1 MRSEPATFE
10 ELSNSNPAGG
20 IHIEVF
26 PASPAPSRGPLVVA
40 LVAGTVVWAAGVFG
54 TYGWFTDEL
63 YFLACAEHPALGY
76 VDHPPLATLLLA
88 IIRFV
93 FDDNLALIRLVPAA
107 AYAAAIVQTGRL
119 ARSLDGGAFAQTLA
133 AATLATAPAV
143 LVIAGFYSMNP
154 VELLLLVILARLALA
169 LSRGAAPK
177 TWLWFGAVTG
187 IALLTKHSA
196 LLPAGLLAAAAI
208 TPAHLRTRWPYLG
221 LALALAIAAPNL
233 IWLVQHDGVTLEF
246 YRISVPLK
254 NIEQAPLEALAGQAM
269 FVGPLVFVVAV
280 IGAVWLARQPSRRRF
295 AAMFA
300 IALVVM
306 MASGISRADRILA
319 VYPMMF
325 AAGAVALE
333 RLTTTTLRRVFAVA
347 MLAIGALP
355 PLPLVLPILPPD
367 LVVEYSA
374 ALGVTP
380 KLEKTKQSPM
390 PQWLGD
396 RRGWPELVDE
406 VRRARPEGA
415 VVFAADYG
423 SAGALALAGIPVI
436 STHNEFWAWGP
447 GEVRDRVVLAVGR
460 DAAYWNELYAEVSR
474 AGTVHC
480 TGCLVDGTAIWI
492 VRGDRPGLAA
502 RWNDLR
508 RFE

>member
-1 MRSEPATFE
+1 MLPAR
-10 ELSNSNPAGG
+10 
-20 IHIEVF
+20 
-26 PASPAPSRGPLVVA
+26 PAPSRGPLVVA
-40 LVAGTVVWAAGVFG
+40 LVAAVVVWAAGVFG
-54 TYGWFTDEL
+54 EYGWFTDEL

-88 IIRFV
+88 VVRVV
-93 FDDNLALIRLVPAA
+93 FDDNLALIRIVPAA

-119 ARSLDGGAFAQTLA
+119 ARALDGGAFAQALA

-154 VELLLLVILARLALA
+154 IELLLLVILARIALALA
-169 LSRGAAPK
+169 RGADSK

-196 LLPAGLLAAAAI
+196 LLPAGLLAVATI
-208 TPAHLRTRWPYLG
+208 TPAHLKTRWPFLG
-221 LALALAIAAPNL
+221 IAAAVAIASPNL
-233 IWLVQHDGVTLEF
+233 IWLVQHDGVTFEF

-254 NIEQAPLEALAGQAM
+254 NIEQTPLEAIAGQAM
-269 FVGPLVFVVAV
+269 FVGPLVFVVAA

-295 AAMFA
+295 GAMFA
-300 IALVVM
+300 VALVVM

-333 RLTTTTLRRVFAVA
+333 RLTTTAWRRVFAGA

-367 LVVEYSA
+367 LVVRYSV
-374 ALGVTP
+374 ALGLTP
-380 KLEKTKQSPM
+380 KLEKAKQSAM

-406 VRRARPEGA
+406 VRRIRPSNA

-423 SAGALALAGIPVI
+423 SAGALALDGIPVI

-447 GEVRDRVVLAVGR
+447 GDVGDRVVLAVGR
-460 DAAYWNELYAEVSR
+460 DAAYWNALYTDVQR

-492 VRGDRPGLAA
+492 ARGDRPGLAA